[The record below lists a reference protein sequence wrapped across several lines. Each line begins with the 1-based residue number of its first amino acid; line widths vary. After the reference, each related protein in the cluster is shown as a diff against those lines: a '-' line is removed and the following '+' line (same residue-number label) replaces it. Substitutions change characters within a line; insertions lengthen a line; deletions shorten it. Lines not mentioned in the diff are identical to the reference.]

1 MAVIDVTYCN
11 ASRGQGIDGTYDD
24 VAHSITFI
32 GFDIACPDFGVAGG
46 APAKNAG
53 DIIYQHDDGTT
64 QWTVVVQNTAPF
76 YNVLSAPLP
85 VCSVSITSVT
95 PTNSAT
101 DTSNDGQILVVATGS
116 GALTY
121 SLDGG
126 PYQVSGLFTNV
137 APGLHTIFVRN
148 YWGKFKLECF
158 ANTTVTV
165 GFTTISCDLALGQIT
180 QTSSPGATITVVSYT
195 TSHPLPVEY
204 RLDSGAWQTSNV
216 FTGLAAGTYNV
227 QIRFKNYTSCT
238 ANRNVVISAAAP
250 CTAIVNSVLVTNEQT
265 RYGNNGSL
273 QILASTSNGPLQ
285 YSINGGSTYQS
296 SSSFLQLHP
305 GTYNIR
311 VKDALNCTA
320 DAVAV
325 VQAYKSIVLDFPI
338 AGGIRVVNTAGAL
351 AQGLPNFD
359 NTLLANMHLVNIE
372 PCTYYQKFLTGDVL
386 TYQYRSSFSFN
397 AVQLYTKA
405 GVLTASFTPIK
416 KSSNVNHVDIR
427 TANFSD
433 AGAGKTQIWF
443 NSEIPSFYEV
453 GLDIV
458 VSGLAGLNGT
468 YTIEDIKPG
477 TLNAIGN
484 IVLIISKV
492 YPGGGD
498 PLSATVTTTYNL
510 HDYEVYEIQ
519 INWALYAANQY
530 YLKFTGSD
538 VSFAPY
544 VALSEPIE
552 TSTTLIDHILI
563 KWSNIDNAF
572 KIDYSTGIVNFVRV
586 EGRLLLQPAGGESEV
601 MEDSNRRLIKLREN
615 VTRLVSMDVY
625 DVPPYL
631 AEKLRVAMAHD
642 TILVEGVN
650 YQTEDKLNFTNYEM
664 YALVDLS
671 VKLRQVDF
679 IAENSDDSSA
689 PADGAAV
696 LGVNGGLLLVQ
707 P

>member
-1 MAVIDVTYCN
+1 MTIDVTYCN

-24 VAHSITFI
+24 VAHTITFI
-32 GFDIACPDFGVAGG
+32 GFDVACPAFDVAGG

-64 QWTVVVQNTAPF
+64 QWTVVASNTAPF
-76 YNVLSAPLP
+76 YLVLSGALP

-116 GALTY
+116 GALSY

-126 PYQVSGLFTNV
+126 PYQVSPLFTNV

-148 YWGKFKLECF
+148 LWTKFGLECY
-158 ANTTVTV
+158 ANQNVTV

-180 QTSSPGATITVVSYT
+180 QTSSPGATITVVNYT

-204 RLDSGAWQTSNV
+204 RIGTGSWQTSNV
-216 FTGLAAGTYNV
+216 FTGLAAGTYSV
-227 QIRFKNYTSCT
+227 QIRFKDYPSCT
-238 ANRNVVISAAAP
+238 ASRSVIISAAAP
-250 CTAIVNSVLVTNEQT
+250 CTAIINSILVTNEQT
-265 RYGNNGSL
+265 RYGSNGSL
-273 QILASTSNGPLQ
+273 QILASTSNAPLQ
-285 YSINGGSTYQS
+285 YSIDGGTTYQS
-296 SSSFLQLHP
+296 SASFLQLHP
-305 GTYNIR
+305 GVYNIR

-320 DAVAV
+320 DSVATI
-325 VQAYKSIVLDFPI
+325 QAYKGIVLDFPI
-338 AGGIRVVNTAGAL
+338 ACGIRVVNTAGPL
-351 AQGLPNFD
+351 AKGLPNFD

-372 PCTYYQKFLTGDVL
+372 PCSYYQKFLLGDVL
-386 TYQYRSSFSFN
+386 TYQYRSSYSFN

-405 GVLTASFTPIK
+405 GVLTASYTPLK
-416 KSSNVNHVDIR
+416 KSSNINHVDVR

-433 AGAGKTQIWF
+433 AGAGKTQVWF
-443 NSEIPSFYEV
+443 TSDLPSFYAV
-453 GLDIV
+453 GQDIV
-458 VSGLAGLNGT
+458 VSGLSGLNGT
-468 YTIEDIKPG
+468 YTIQDIKPG
-477 TLNAIGN
+477 TLNALGN
-484 IVLIISKV
+484 IVLIINKV

-498 PLSATVTTTYNL
+498 PLSATVTTTYNIQ
-510 HDYEVYEIQ
+510 DYEVYEVQ
-519 INWALYAANQY
+519 INWGAFAANQY

-538 VSFAPY
+538 SSFTPY
-544 VALSEPIE
+544 IAQSEPIE
-552 TSTTLIDHILI
+552 TSASLIDHILI

-572 KIDYSTGIVNFVRV
+572 KIDYSTGIINFVRV
-586 EGRLLLQPAGGESEV
+586 EGRLLLMPAGGESEV

-615 VTRLVSMDVY
+615 VTRMVQMDVY

-642 TILVEGVN
+642 TIVVEGVN
-650 YQTEDKLNFTNYEM
+650 YQTDDKLNFTNYEM